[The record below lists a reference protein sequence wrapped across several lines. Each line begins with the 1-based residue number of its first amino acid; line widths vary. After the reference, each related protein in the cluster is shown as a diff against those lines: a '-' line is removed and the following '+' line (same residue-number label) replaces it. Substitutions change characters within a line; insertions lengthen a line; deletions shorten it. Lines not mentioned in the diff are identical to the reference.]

1 MRSACLKKLIMNLLS
16 KCNKTLSVIEDYLIK
31 FSGISLFI
39 VMILTSFQ
47 IISRVAGYPWPGY
60 LELSELAISIFA
72 FLGVAYA
79 QRLDTHIRMELLVG
93 NLSGKPKWLLEFFTT
108 ILSFTVVVILIYYS
122 LLFAIDAYQIG
133 DTTYDYLYP
142 TWPAKILVPIAF
154 TIWAFRLTLEIF
166 GYLRMII
173 FSNSEPIAIPVM
185 KTPEE
190 LANEEIKAI
199 KD

>member
-166 GYLRMII
+166 GYLRMVI

>member
-1 MRSACLKKLIMNLLS
+1 MNLLF
-16 KCNKTLSVIEDYLIK
+16 KLNNYLSVIEDNLIK
-31 FSGISLFI
+31 ISGISLFI

-47 IISRVAGYPWPGY
+47 ILSRVAGYPWPGY
-60 LELSELAISIFA
+60 LELSELSIAIFA

-93 NLSGKPKWLLEFFTT
+93 NISGRPKWLLELVST
-108 ILSFTVVVILIYYS
+108 ILSLTVVVILIYFS
-122 LLFAIDAYQIG
+122 LLFAIDAYIIG

-154 TIWAFRLTLEIF
+154 FIWALRLILEIF
-166 GYLRMII
+166 GFLRMTIY
-173 FSNSEPIAIPVM
+173 SEVEPIAIPVM
-185 KTPEE
+185 KTAEE

>member
-1 MRSACLKKLIMNLLS
+1 MSMNLL
-16 KCNKTLSVIEDYLIK
+16 KNINKILSIVEDYLIRI
-31 FSGISLFI
+31 SGISLFI

-47 IISRVAGYPWPGY
+47 ILSRVAGYPWPGY
-60 LELSELAISIFA
+60 LELSELSIAIFA

-93 NLSGKPKWLLEFFTT
+93 NLTGRPKWLLEFIST
-108 ILSFTVVVILIYYS
+108 ILSFIVVLILIYYS
-122 LLFAIDAYQIG
+122 MLFAIDAYIIG

-154 TIWAFRLTLEIF
+154 SIWAFRLILEMF
-166 GYLRMII
+166 GFLRMLIN
-173 FSNSEPIAIPVM
+173 SNAEPIAIPVM

>member
-1 MRSACLKKLIMNLLS
+1 MNLLS
-16 KCNKTLSVIEDYLIK
+16 KCNKSLSVIEDYLIR

-108 ILSFTVVVILIYYS
+108 ILSFIVVVILIYYS

-154 TIWAFRLTLEIF
+154 TIWAIRLTLEIF
-166 GYLRMII
+166 GYLRMVI
-173 FSNSEPIAIPVM
+173 FSDSEPIAIPVV

>member
-1 MRSACLKKLIMNLLS
+1 MSMNLL
-16 KCNKTLSVIEDYLIK
+16 KRINKNLSIVEDYLIRI
-31 FSGISLFI
+31 SGISLFI

-47 IISRVAGYPWPGY
+47 ILSRVAGYPWPGY
-60 LELSELAISIFA
+60 LELSELSIAIFA

-93 NLSGKPKWLLEFFTT
+93 NLSGRPKWLLEFIST
-108 ILSFTVVVILIYYS
+108 IFAFIVVLILIYYS
-122 LLFAIDAYQIG
+122 MLFAIDAYIIG

-154 TIWAFRLTLEIF
+154 SIWALRLVLEIF
-166 GYLRMII
+166 GFLRMAIN
-173 FSNSEPIAIPVM
+173 SNAEPIAIPVM

>member
-1 MRSACLKKLIMNLLS
+1 MNLL
-16 KCNKTLSVIEDYLIK
+16 KRINKNLSIVEDYLIRI
-31 FSGISLFI
+31 SGISLFI

-47 IISRVAGYPWPGY
+47 ILSRVAGYPWPGY
-60 LELSELAISIFA
+60 LELSELSIAIFA

-93 NLSGKPKWLLEFFTT
+93 NLSGRPKWLLEFIST
-108 ILSFTVVVILIYYS
+108 IFAFIVVLILIYYS
-122 LLFAIDAYQIG
+122 MLFAIDAYIIG

-154 TIWAFRLTLEIF
+154 SIWALRLVLEIF
-166 GYLRMII
+166 GFLRMAIN
-173 FSNSEPIAIPVM
+173 SNAEPIAIPVM

>member
-1 MRSACLKKLIMNLLS
+1 MSMNLL
-16 KCNKTLSVIEDYLIK
+16 KNINKILSIVEDYLIRI
-31 FSGISLFI
+31 SGISLFI

-47 IISRVAGYPWPGY
+47 ILSRVAGYPWPGY
-60 LELSELAISIFA
+60 LELSELSIAIFA

-93 NLSGKPKWLLEFFTT
+93 NLSGRPKWLLEFIST
-108 ILSFTVVVILIYYS
+108 ILAFIVVLILIYYS
-122 LLFAIDAYQIG
+122 MLFAIDAYLIG

-142 TWPAKILVPIAF
+142 TWPAKVLVPIAF
-154 TIWAFRLTLEIF
+154 TIWALRLILEIF
-166 GYLRMII
+166 GFLRMAI
-173 FSNSEPIAIPVM
+173 NLNAEPIAIPVM

>member
-1 MRSACLKKLIMNLLS
+1 MFSLS
-16 KCNKTLSVIEDYLIK
+16 KCDKLLSLIEDYLIK
-31 FSGISLFI
+31 FSGISLFV

-47 IISRVAGYPWPGY
+47 IISRVLGYPWPGY
-60 LELSELAISIFA
+60 LELSELSISIFA

-93 NLSGKPKWLLEFFTT
+93 NLSGKSKWFLELVST
-108 ILSFTVVVILIYYS
+108 ILSFIVVVILIYYS
-122 LLFAIDAYQIG
+122 TLFTIDAYIIG

-142 TWPAKILVPIAF
+142 TWPAKSLVPFAF
-154 TIWAFRLTLEIF
+154 LIWALRLILEMCGF
-166 GYLRMII
+166 SRMLM
-173 FSNSEPIAIPVM
+173 NSHATPIAVPIM

>member
-1 MRSACLKKLIMNLLS
+1 MSMNLL
-16 KCNKTLSVIEDYLIK
+16 KNINKILSIVEDYLIRI
-31 FSGISLFI
+31 SGISLFI

-47 IISRVAGYPWPGY
+47 ILSRVAGYPWPGY
-60 LELSELAISIFA
+60 LELSELSIAIFA

-79 QRLDTHIRMELLVG
+79 QRLDTHIRMELFVG
-93 NLSGKPKWLLEFFTT
+93 NLSGRPKWLLEFIST
-108 ILSFTVVVILIYYS
+108 ILAFIVVLILIYYS
-122 LLFAIDAYQIG
+122 MLFAIDAYLIG

-142 TWPAKILVPIAF
+142 TWPAKVLVPIAF
-154 TIWAFRLTLEIF
+154 TIWALRLILEIF
-166 GYLRMII
+166 GFLRMAI
-173 FSNSEPIAIPVM
+173 NLNAEPIAIPVM

>member
-1 MRSACLKKLIMNLLS
+1 MSIILTKSN
-16 KCNKTLSVIEDYLIK
+16 NYLSVFEDYLIK
-31 FSGISLFI
+31 ISGISLFV

-47 IISRVAGYPWPGY
+47 IISRVLGYPWPGY
-60 LELSELAISIFA
+60 LELSELSISIFA

-79 QRLDTHIRMELLVG
+79 QRLDAHIRMELLVG
-93 NLSGKPKWLLEFFTT
+93 NLKGRAKWLLEFFST
-108 ILSFTVVVILIYYS
+108 IFSFLVVLILIYYS
-122 LLFAIDAYQIG
+122 WLFAIDAYKIG

-154 TIWAFRLTLEIF
+154 TIWALRLFLEIF
-166 GYLRMII
+166 GFLRMIV
-173 FSNSEPIAIPVM
+173 FKKVEPIAIPIM

-190 LANEEIKAI
+190 LANEEIKVI

>member
-1 MRSACLKKLIMNLLS
+1 MHVLLSMNLLTNI
-16 KCNKTLSVIEDYLIK
+16 NKNLSIVEDYLIRI
-31 FSGISLFI
+31 SGVSLFI

-47 IISRVAGYPWPGY
+47 ILSRVAGYPWPGY
-60 LELSELAISIFA
+60 LELSELSIAIFA

-93 NLSGKPKWLLEFFTT
+93 NLTGRPKWLLEFIST
-108 ILSFTVVVILIYYS
+108 ILSFIVVLILIYYS
-122 LLFAIDAYQIG
+122 MLFAIDAYIIG

-154 TIWAFRLTLEIF
+154 TIWAIRLFLEIF
-166 GYLRMII
+166 GFLRMIL
-173 FSNSEPIAIPVM
+173 FKDLEPIAIPIM

-190 LANEEIKAI
+190 LANEEIKVI

>member
-142 TWPAKILVPIAF
+142 TWPAKMLVPIAF

-166 GYLRMII
+166 GYLRMVI